1 MNPFR
6 HATVLIVLGWY
17 LMTPWPKARGDPSA
31 DLRCFAA
38 VDYFGVP
45 RIVGAPLGNWVT
57 VAIFDDE
64 KDCQEA
70 RDVQDQIHLSDQAH
84 PSR

>member
-6 HATVLIVLGWY
+6 HASVLIVLGWY

-84 PSR
+84 PSP